1 MAKSLE
7 VKSKF
12 SFKDDFSGGFSKM
25 MKKAEGSL
33 SSAET
38 RFGRFGNF
46 MAASEKN
53 FKKVAKT
60 SALIGIGIL
69 APLALATKQAID
81 FESAMADVAKVANV
95 KVGTAEF
102 EKLGDSAKKLSI
114 DLAVSAN
121 DAAEL
126 MAGLA
131 QGGVAIQDLDRISQL
146 AGRVGVAFGISAG
159 EAGESF
165 IKTKNALGST
175 IEETELLMDSI
186 NLLGNTY
193 AAAAPEILK
202 FMSAGGAG
210 IARATNA
217 SAEGIA
223 AIGTEFISIGKSAEE
238 SATIMKKFTREALTN
253 KQLKPIFDK
262 AGGGIEGIMA
272 IMQKGYSLTGD
283 EQTKFFSNFGV
294 YGLEIQA
301 VAKNFEG
308 LRDKVDTATDAQK
321 TLNSVNEEF
330 ENRTS
335 TTGFKLQ
342 QNMQKIKVA
351 AIDVGNAILPML
363 NDFLNSAIPL
373 INRLSNWVT
382 ENKELVKTGVK
393 VALVLAG
400 ISFSVSAIS
409 GVLLTLSKIIKIV
422 QFAQIAWN
430 IAMSANPIGLIVVGI
445 AALIGFIALAINKF
459 ESFGSAML
467 IILGPIG
474 MIINAFMILKS
485 YWSSIVEAFS
495 VNGILGGLKMI
506 GVAIIDM
513 LLYPIQQLLDL
524 ISYIPGLGSIA
535 GAGRDMINGLRESIG
550 AIDIGGELSTAPQ
563 QTESPVLSGN
573 TSEVF
578 LNVNNN
584 GDKSRQDISQGKF
597 NMDLIPTAN

>member
-7 VKSKF
+7 VKSRF

-38 RFGRFGNF
+38 RFGKFGSF

-53 FKKVAKT
+53 FKKVAKS

-95 KVGTAEF
+95 QIGTAEF
-102 EKLGDSAKKLSI
+102 EKLGDSAKQLSI

-165 IKTKNALGST
+165 IKTRNALGAT
-175 IEETELLMDSI
+175 IDETEALMDSI

-193 AAAAPEILK
+193 AASAPEILK

-210 IARATNA
+210 ISKATNA

-223 AIGTEFISIGKSAEE
+223 AIGTEFIAIGKSAEE

-294 YGLEIQA
+294 YGLDIQA
-301 VAKNFEG
+301 VAQNFEG
-308 LRDKVDTATDAQK
+308 LREKVDTATDAQK

-335 TTGFKLQ
+335 TTGFKLE
-342 QNMQKIKVA
+342 QNMQKLKVA
-351 AIDVGNAILPML
+351 AVDVGNAILPML
-363 NDFLNSAIPL
+363 NDFLNSAVPL
-373 INRLSNWVT
+373 INRLSNWVS
-382 ENKELVKTGVK
+382 ENKELIKTGVK
-393 VALVLAG
+393 VGLVLAG
-400 ISFSVSAIS
+400 ISFSISAIS

-430 IAMSANPIGLIVVGI
+430 IAMTANPIGLIIVGI

-467 IILGPIG
+467 FIMGPIG

-485 YWSSIVEAFS
+485 YWSSIVDAFKTD
-495 VNGILGGLKMI
+495 GILGGLKRI
-506 GVAIIDM
+506 GVALIDM
-513 LLYPIQQLLDL
+513 LLYPVQQLLNIL
-524 ISYIPGLGSIA
+524 SYIPGLGSLA
-535 GAGRDMINGLRESIG
+535 GAGRDMINDLRESIG
-550 AIDIGGELSTAPQ
+550 AVDIGGELSTAPQ

-584 GDKSRQDISQGKF
+584 GEKSRQDITQGKF
-597 NMDLIPTAN
+597 NMDLMPVVN

>member
-1 MAKSLE
+1 MSRSLE
-7 VKSKF
+7 VKSRF

-38 RFGRFGNF
+38 RFGRFGSF

-53 FKKVAKT
+53 FKKVGKT
-60 SALIGIGIL
+60 SALIGVGIL

-81 FESAMADVAKVANV
+81 FESAMADVAKVADV
-95 KVGTAEF
+95 KIGTTQF
-102 EKLGDSAKKLSI
+102 EKLGDSAKQLSI
-114 DLAVSAN
+114 DLAVSAG

-165 IKTKNALGST
+165 IKTRNALGAT
-175 IEETELLMDSI
+175 IDETELLMDSI

-193 AAAAPEILK
+193 AASAPEILK
-202 FMSAGGAG
+202 FMSSAGAG
-210 IARATNA
+210 ISKATNA

-223 AIGTEFISIGKSAEE
+223 AIGTEFIAIGKSAEE

-272 IMQKGYSLTGD
+272 IMEKGYSLTGD
-283 EQTKFFSNFGV
+283 AQTKFFSNFGV
-294 YGLEIQA
+294 YGLDIQA

-308 LRDKVDTATDAQK
+308 LREKVDTATDAQK

-335 TTGFKLQ
+335 TTGFKLE
-342 QNMQKIKVA
+342 QNMQKLKVA
-351 AIDVGNAILPML
+351 AVDVGNAMLPML

-373 INRLSNWVT
+373 INRLSNWVS

-430 IAMSANPIGLIVVGI
+430 IAMMANPIGLLIIKGV
-445 AALIGFIALAINKF
+445 ALVALLNLAINKF
-459 ESFGSAML
+459 ESFGSVML
-467 IILGPIG
+467 VILGPIG
-474 MIINAFMILKS
+474 RVIHAFMILKA
-485 YWSSIVEAFS
+485 YWSSIVDAFKTD
-495 VNGILGGLKMI
+495 GILGGLKRI
-506 GVAIIDM
+506 GVALIDM
-513 LLYPIQQLLDL
+513 LLYPVQQLLNIL
-524 ISYIPGLGSIA
+524 SYIPGLGSLA
-535 GAGRDMINGLRESIG
+535 GAGRDMINDLRESIG
-550 AIDIGGELSTAPQ
+550 AVDIGGELSTAPQ

-578 LNVNNN
+578 LNINNN
-584 GDKSRQDISQGKF
+584 GEKSRQDITQGKF
-597 NMDLIPTAN
+597 NMDLMPVTN

>member
-7 VKSKF
+7 VKSRF

-33 SSAET
+33 SSAKT
-38 RFGRFGNF
+38 RFGRFGSF
-46 MAASEKN
+46 MAANEKN

-60 SALIGIGIL
+60 SALIGVGIL

-81 FESAMADVAKVANV
+81 FESSMADVAKVANV
-95 KVGTAEF
+95 KLGTAEF
-102 EKLGDSAKKLSI
+102 EKLGDSAKQLSI
-114 DLAVSAN
+114 DLAISAG

-165 IKTKNALGST
+165 IKTRNALGAT
-175 IEETELLMDSI
+175 IDETEALMDSI

-193 AAAAPEILK
+193 AASAPEILK
-202 FMSAGGAG
+202 FMSAAGAG
-210 IARATNA
+210 ISKATNA

-223 AIGTEFISIGKSAEE
+223 AIGTEFIAIGKSAEE

-272 IMQKGYSLTGD
+272 IMEKGYNLTGD
-283 EQTKFFSNFGV
+283 AQTEFFSNFGV
-294 YGLEIQA
+294 YGLDIQA
-301 VAKNFEG
+301 VAQNFEG
-308 LRDKVDTATDAQK
+308 LREKVDTATDAQK

-335 TTGFKLQ
+335 TTGFKLA
-342 QNMQKIKVA
+342 QNMQKLKVA
-351 AIDVGNAILPML
+351 AVDVGNAILPML

-373 INRLSNWVT
+373 INKLSNWVT
-382 ENKELVKTGVK
+382 ENKELVKTGAK

-430 IAMSANPIGLIVVGI
+430 IAMTANPIGLIIVGI

-485 YWSSIVEAFS
+485 YWSSIVEAFKAE
-495 VNGILGGLKMI
+495 GILGGLKRI
-506 GVAIIDM
+506 GIALIDM
-513 LLYPIQQLLDL
+513 LLYPVQQLLDL
-524 ISYIPGLGSIA
+524 ISKIPGLGELA
-535 GAGRDMINGLRESIG
+535 GAGRDMINNLRESIG
-550 AIDIGGELSTAPQ
+550 AIDIGGELSDSPQ

-584 GDKSRQDISQGKF
+584 GEKSRQDITQGKF
-597 NMDLIPTAN
+597 NMDLIPATN

>member
-53 FKKVAKT
+53 FKKVGKT

-165 IKTKNALGST
+165 IKTKNALGAT
-175 IEETELLMDSI
+175 IDETELLMDSI

-210 IARATNA
+210 ISRATNA

-272 IMQKGYSLTGD
+272 IMQKGYNLTGD
-283 EQTKFFSNFGV
+283 AQTKFFSNFGV

-308 LRDKVDTATDAQK
+308 LREKVDTATDAQK

-335 TTGFKLQ
+335 TTGFKLE
-342 QNMQKIKVA
+342 QNMQKLKVA
-351 AIDVGNAILPML
+351 AVDVGNAILPML
-363 NDFLNSAIPL
+363 NDFLSSVVPL

-393 VALVLAG
+393 VGLVLAG
-400 ISFSVSAIS
+400 ISFSISAIS

-430 IAMSANPIGLIVVGI
+430 IAMTANPIGLIVVGI

-584 GDKSRQDISQGKF
+584 GEKSRQDISQGKF
-597 NMDLIPTAN
+597 NMDLIPTTN